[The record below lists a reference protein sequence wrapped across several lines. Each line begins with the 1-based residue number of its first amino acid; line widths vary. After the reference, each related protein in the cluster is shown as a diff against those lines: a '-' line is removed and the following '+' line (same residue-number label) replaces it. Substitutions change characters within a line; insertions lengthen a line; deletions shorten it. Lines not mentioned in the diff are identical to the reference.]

1 MDIQLRES
9 KKNIF
14 PKSLLFILLLAL
26 LFIPGYLCFKIF
38 IIKDKEVV
46 VNEDTEQE
54 EPIIEEEVEE
64 EVPPP
69 GPPEEILQVIEGQQA
84 YIVVP
89 SVIDETNPPTL
100 ILYSHGSNTNVTE
113 NMEDP
118 FMQDLKNYGLLFTQY
133 NYIFAAS
140 NQHGVN
146 WGSSAS
152 IQDTLNLKDW
162 VSTNYPI
169 QEKVYLLGFSMGGL
183 PTLNFTTTYPELV
196 SKVAL
201 LAPTTKTSE
210 WNQTR
215 ADKVM
220 DIEIKIWHGNK
231 DVNVPYSSVVYFVN
245 SMEKWG
251 KDIEFITLEGKTHF
265 DIDTEYME
273 DILTFFNQ

>member
-1 MDIQLRES
+1 MDIQISGR
-9 KKNIF
+9 KKGGLKTF
-14 PKSLLFILLLAL
+14 VLYILLLAL
-26 LFIPGYLCFKIF
+26 LLIPGYLCFKIF
-38 IIKDKEVV
+38 INEEEIVV
-46 VNEDTEQE
+46 DENIEQE
-54 EPIIEEEVEE
+54 ESKDEEVEE
-64 EVPPP
+64 EIPVPP

-89 SVIDETNPPTL
+89 SVIDEKNPPIL
-100 ILYSHGSNTNVTE
+100 IMYSHGSNTNVTE

-118 FMQDLKNYGLLFTQY
+118 FMQDLKGYGLLFTQY

-146 WGSSAS
+146 WGNTAS

-162 VSTNYPI
+162 IDSNYLI

-196 SKVAL
+196 SKIAL

-210 WNQTR
+210 WSQTR
-215 ADKVM
+215 ADKVK
-220 DIEIKIWHGNK
+220 DLDIKIWHGNK
-231 DVNVPYSSVVYFVN
+231 DVNVPYSTVVYFVN
-245 SMEKWG
+245 SMKRWG
-251 KDIEFITLEGKTHF
+251 IDIEFITLEGKTHF

-273 DILTFFNQ
+273 DILTFFNR

>member
-162 VSTNYPI
+162 INSNYPI

-183 PTLNFTTTYPELV
+183 PTLNFTTTYPELI
-196 SKVAL
+196 SKIAL
-201 LAPTTKTSE
+201 LAPSTKTSE

-215 ADKVM
+215 ADKVK
-220 DIEIKIWHGNK
+220 DIDIKIWHGNK